1 MTSYR
6 AKYDQNKTVFVV
18 YVATADFHSFRV
30 SSLFERALVAAFDD
44 LQILVSV
51 GIKRSLSPHL
61 IHYVMFLLFYTT

>member
-6 AKYDQNKTVFVV
+6 AKNDQNKTVSVML
-18 YVATADFHSFRV
+18 TADFHSFRV
-30 SSLFERALVAAFDD
+30 SSLCERALVAAFDD

>member
-6 AKYDQNKTVFVV
+6 AKYDQNKTVSVML
-18 YVATADFHSFRV
+18 TADFHSFRV
-30 SSLFERALVAAFDD
+30 SSLFERALIAAFDD